1 MLDIK
6 YVVDN
11 IENVIKNLETRNQD
25 FQHIKVLVEL
35 YQKRKEMIL
44 DVETKK
50 AFRNEQSKLIGQY
63 KRDKK
68 DTTKLLEDVAHL
80 GNDIKNLDDYL
91 LDIETRIH
99 QYLLE
104 TPNLLHTS
112 VPIGKDE
119 ESNVLV
125 KTHLTP
131 KTFNFEP
138 KDHVELGTKLNI
150 LDFERATKIAGPRF
164 VVDQGLGARL
174 ERSLLQFMMDTH
186 AFEHGYQEMMMPY
199 IANEASMTATGQ
211 FPKFKDEA
219 FALVSE
225 DRKWYLNPTA
235 EVPSINYYRDE
246 IIDKE
251 LPVKF
256 VSYTTAFR
264 SEAGSAGKDTKG
276 MLRQHQFNKVELIQF
291 TTPENSY
298 QALEEMLE
306 HAETILKKL
315 KLAYRVVSL
324 CSGDMGF
331 SMAKTY
337 DIEVWIPSQNKY
349 REIGSISNAES
360 YQARRG
366 NIRFKRDLNAKT
378 EYVHTLNGSG
388 LAIGR
393 TMIAIIENYQ
403 NEDGSID
410 IPEVLIPYMKVNKIT
425 V

>member
-11 IENVIKNLETRNQD
+11 IEGVIKNLETRNQD

-80 GNDIKNLDDYL
+80 GNDIKNLDEYL
-91 LDIETRIH
+91 LDIEFRIH

-104 TPNLLHTS
+104 TPNLLHAS

-125 KTHLTP
+125 KTHLKP
-131 KTFNFEP
+131 KTFSFEP

-186 AFEHGYQEMMMPY
+186 AFEHGYQEMIMPY

-219 FALVSE
+219 FALASE

-251 LPVKF
+251 LPIKF

-315 KLAYRVVSL
+315 HLPYRVVSL

-366 NIRFKRDLNAKT
+366 NIRFKRDINAKT